1 MDVALFFVF
10 LICDLIIVPICWFS
24 YGKQGEYRE
33 GMVMGVHIPAHAVED
48 PEVKKICGKI
58 QKHWNRFHQI
68 NLLLSV
74 LICFL
79 CFYNFTLFIIVW
91 SVWLAEYVAVL
102 YGLIIVPHRQMYR
115 LKLKRGWV
123 DAASMRVVRID
134 TSVSALSGK
143 MALNWKWHLPPV
155 ILTAATALL
164 LYNMGERYRLSPAEM
179 TVEWALY
186 ASGVFTCL
194 LFLVLHI
201 GIVRQA
207 NRVYSENTEINLA
220 ANRLMKRAWSQG
232 LALASWISGGAWIF
246 LAFCGSISG
255 PDLPAGCYGVY
266 AFFLMVSAVALL
278 VPLGLAVGKR
288 KEILDADQAPCYVDD
303 DVYWKYGWYNNPNDR
318 HILVQDRFNSM
329 NYSFNFG
336 RPAVKV
342 ILGILAAAV
351 AGIVIWTF
359 SLLAA
364 FENVQVLF
372 QEEGEVYRFEAAGY
386 EYEFSGND
394 IQSVKLIDEL
404 PDERFTRTNGG
415 STEKVNIGHFR
426 GRETGKCMMFL
437 YNDCTPVLEIR
448 LDDMT
453 VFANSR
459 DPQETERWLDM
470 LSE

>member
-1 MDVALFFVF
+1 
-10 LICDLIIVPICWFS
+10 
-24 YGKQGEYRE
+24 
-33 GMVMGVHIPAHAVED
+33 
-48 PEVKKICGKI
+48 
-58 QKHWNRFHQI
+58 
-68 NLLLSV
+68 
-74 LICFL
+74 
-79 CFYNFTLFIIVW
+79 
-91 SVWLAEYVAVL
+91 
-102 YGLIIVPHRQMYR
+102 
-115 LKLKRGWV
+115 
-123 DAASMRVVRID
+123 
-134 TSVSALSGK
+134 
-143 MALNWKWHLPPV
+143 
-155 ILTAATALL
+155 
-164 LYNMGERYRLSPAEM
+164 
-179 TVEWALY
+179 
-186 ASGVFTCL
+186 
-194 LFLVLHI
+194 
-201 GIVRQA
+201 
-207 NRVYSENTEINLA
+207 
-220 ANRLMKRAWSQG
+220 
-232 LALASWISGGAWIF
+232 
-246 LAFCGSISG
+246 
-255 PDLPAGCYGVY
+255 
-266 AFFLMVSAVALL
+266 MVSAVALL